1 MARVRFIERVPKQ
14 GKNYYLVDACFLVNK
29 HIEPKYAPNEQQRE
43 RLVACQDW
51 WSEIDAQLKARNAR
65 VYVPDICIAE
75 AFKVLAKKRYREN
88 WLSPIAYAKAKKQLS
103 KDVTTSVRELKK
115 YDRTVAY
122 HDISTHRDII
132 ISVDRYFELFE
143 KHKKNVSIADLII
156 VATAK
161 YVMDFF
167 DIPKDLLHIVTLD
180 DHLREGIGKATELP
194 RAYDPS
200 LHGHR
205 AARVFRDAV

>member
-1 MARVRFIERVPKQ
+1 MARVRLIQRIPEH
-14 GKNYYLVDACFLVNK
+14 GKNYYVVDACFLVNK
-29 HIEPKYAPNEQQRE
+29 HIEARYAPNDHQKE
-43 RLVACQDW
+43 RLVACQEW
-51 WSEIDAQLKARNAR
+51 WAEIDAQLKAHHAR

-75 AFKVLAKKRYREN
+75 AFKVLAKKRYREH
-88 WLSPIAYAKAKKQLS
+88 WLTSGAYAKAKKQLS
-103 KDVTTSVRELKK
+103 KDVTTSVKELKK
-115 YDRTVAY
+115 YDRNVAY

-132 ISVDRYFELFE
+132 IAVDRYFELFE
-143 KHKKNVSIADLII
+143 KHKKNASIADLIL

-161 YVMDFF
+161 YLMDFF
-167 DIPKDLLHIVTLD
+167 DIPKEQLHIITLD

-200 LHGHR
+200 LHTHR